1 MLVQV
6 FDLCLIKFL
15 DFSVRT
21 LLPEA
26 QKEQTLHAF
35 MLPPHSLPRGLLVFE
50 KKCTPFKAFEDR
62 CAHTLFF
69 DSRNSFFLKKMH
81 SRFGGAHTHVRVP
94 YFLPIEFLRIIAL
107 LA

>member
-1 MLVQV
+1 MQV
-6 FDLCLIKFL
+6 FDLGLIKFH

-35 MLPPHSLPRGLLVFE
+35 MLPPHSLPRGLLVLE
-50 KKCTPFKAFEDR
+50 KKCTPFKGFEHR
-62 CAHTLFF
+62 CAHTMFF
-69 DSRNSFFLKKMH
+69 DSHHRFFLKKIH

-94 YFLPIEFLRIIAL
+94 YFLPIQFLRIIAL
-107 LA
+107 LP